1 MWKQDLEALLKA
13 WPENRLISKITAV
26 HGGSSVIDTEG
37 IRWHYNHNEGT
48 LTRLPNRKQR
58 GEQHA

>member
-26 HGGSSVIDTEG
+26 YDGISVTDTDG
-37 IRWHYNHNEGT
+37 VHWHYNHNEGT
-48 LTRLPNRKQR
+48 LTRLPNWKQK
-58 GEQHA
+58 GAQNA

>member
-13 WPENRLISKITAV
+13 RPDNRLIKKLEAVYGGIAIT
-26 HGGSSVIDTEG
+26 DTEG
-37 IRWHYNHNEGT
+37 VHWHYNHNEGT

-58 GEQHA
+58 GAQNA

>member
-26 HGGSSVIDTEG
+26 YGGIRVIDTEG
-37 IRWHYNHNEGT
+37 VRWHYNHNEGT
-48 LTRLPNRKQR
+48 LTRLP
-58 GEQHA
+58 A

>member
-13 WPENRLISKITAV
+13 WPENRLISKIIPAYQ
-26 HGGSSVIDTEG
+26 GICVIDTEG

-48 LTRLPNRKQR
+48 LTRLPHEEQR